1 MRPPVAQAQ
10 AAAGTPGRWRALVAL
25 LAGTIMGPIDASIVN
40 INLPVI
46 AADLGATPD
55 RVGWVSMAYLLV
67 LGTLLLP
74 FGRLGDILGL
84 KRVYLAGLLT
94 FVATSATC
102 ALAWTLG
109 TLISLRAL
117 QALGAGMTMAMA
129 PAIITGL
136 FPPQER
142 GRALGLNGMTVALGL
157 SLGPTLGGWLADAFG
172 WRSIFLV
179 NVPVGLVAY
188 FLCRRMLPPL
198 GPREARRSFDAA
210 GALLAYAS
218 LSCLLVS
225 ATRGPAGGRPLPFLA
240 LGAVGVALAALF
252 IRVEKSSDHPMLD
265 LSLFGNRIFSAG
277 VGVAWLNFITQY
289 VIVFVTPFYL
299 QQVAGLRPGHAGTI
313 MTALPLTVLVVAPL
327 AGALSDR
334 VGHRWPALVGLTLC
348 GVGAAAML
356 VLEPHGGGAVAWR
369 LSLFGL
375 GTGLFQ
381 SPNNSAIM
389 GAVPRSRLGVA
400 GGTLAT
406 ARNVGM
412 TFGIALASTVLAVR
426 QPVHAAAGVPQ
437 PFFAAVRDAWL
448 AAAGVALIAILLQ
461 FCLVSVPLAGLRPHR
476 GTGIPGTSGGGVHVR
491 GTLKK
496 ERHER

>member
-1 MRPPVAQAQ
+1 M
-10 AAAGTPGRWRALVAL
+10 PGRWRALVAL
-25 LAGTIMGPIDASIVN
+25 LAGVIMGPIDASIVN

-46 AADLGATPD
+46 AADLGVTPD

-67 LGTLLLP
+67 LGSLLLP

-84 KRVYLAGLLT
+84 KRVYLAGLLV

-102 ALAWTLG
+102 AMAGGLG
-109 TLISLRAL
+109 TLVTFRAL

-129 PAIITGL
+129 PAIITAL

-157 SLGPTLGGWLADAFG
+157 SLGPTLGGWLGDAFG

-179 NVPVGLVAY
+179 NVPVGLAAY
-188 FLCRRMLPPL
+188 LLCRRMLPPFQV
-198 GPREARRSFDAA
+198 REPGRSFDAP
-210 GALLAYAS
+210 GTILACLS
-218 LSCLLVS
+218 LTCLLVS
-225 ATRGPAGGRPLPFLA
+225 ATRAPASGRALPYLA
-240 LGAVGVALAALF
+240 LGAVGVALALLF
-252 IRVEKSSDHPMLD
+252 VRVEKRSPQPMLD
-265 LSLFGNRIFSAG
+265 LSLFGNPIFSAG
-277 VGVAWLNFITQY
+277 IAAAWLNFVAQY

-299 QQVAGLRPGHAGTI
+299 QRVAGLRPGHAGSV
-313 MTALPLTVLVVAPL
+313 MTASPLTVLVVAPL

-334 VGHRWPALVGLTLC
+334 VGHRWPALAGLTLC
-348 GVGAAAML
+348 AVAAASML
-356 VLEPHGGGAVAWR
+356 GLDPHSSAAAVAWR

-389 GAVPRSRLGVA
+389 GAAPRHRLGVA

-412 TFGIALASTVLAVR
+412 AFGIALASTVLAVR
-426 QPVHAAAGVPQ
+426 RPAHAAAGAPD
-437 PFFAAVRDAWL
+437 PFFASVRDAWL
-448 AAAGVALIAILLQ
+448 AALLVALAAAALQ
-461 FCLVSVPLAGLRPHR
+461 FCLVSLPVAGIIRHR
-476 GTGIPGTSGGGVHVR
+476 GAQVR
-491 GTLKK
+491 GTLKTG
-496 ERHER
+496 RHRR